1 MKKKN
6 LFFAFLL
13 VLFLFSIGG
22 CTLMQ
27 CAAGASNN
35 GDVNIHQDAGGDV
48 DLDMLLVAS
57 VFLFLAVMGILLGVG
72 LGGGGGM

>member
-35 GDVNIHQDAGGDV
+35 GDVNIHQDAGGDGEIE
-48 DLDMLLVAS
+48 MLLVIVA
-57 VFLFLAVMGILLGVG
+57 FLFLAVMGCLLGAG
-72 LGGGGGM
+72 LGGGL